1 MVNPKSTIVL
11 IASIVMVTNTRHYK
25 THKRIRSSLKGMH
38 VSDPQLVIEASSM
51 SYLFKRSLKDMAQL
65 LKPGFCKTVSHS
77 DCMMKLEATG
87 VDHAA
92 LLIDFLTKT
101 IELSIRQHTIFCSM
115 YMEHFSET
123 KLTATLFG
131 SWFDHYDQELKTVAH
146 NKSYITRK
154 SDLSYRACIVFQL

>member
-1 MVNPKSTIVL
+1 MVSDTP
-11 IASIVMVTNTRHYK
+11 HYR
-25 THKRIRSSLKGMH
+25 THKRIRSSLKGVH
-38 VSDPQLVIEASSM
+38 ISDPQLVIEANSISN
-51 SYLFKRSLKDMAQL
+51 LFKKSLKDLAEL
-65 LKPGFCKTVSHS
+65 LKPGFCKTVTHS

-101 IELSIRQHTIFCSM
+101 IELSIRQHSIFCSM

-131 SWFDHYDQELKTVAH
+131 CWFNHYDQELKTVAH
-146 NKSYITRK
+146 DKSYITRK
-154 SDLSYRACIVFQL
+154 SDVSYRACIVFQR